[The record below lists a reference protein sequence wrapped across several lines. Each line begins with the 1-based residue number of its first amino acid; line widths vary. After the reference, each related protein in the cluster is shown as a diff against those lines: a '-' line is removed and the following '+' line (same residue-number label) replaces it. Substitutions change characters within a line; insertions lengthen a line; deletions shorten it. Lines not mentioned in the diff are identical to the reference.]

1 MANASTAA
9 LVGFPVN
16 IDDIERSHY
25 PSAKLPAAQAAMRY
39 ATYVPSH
46 VLPPTQN
53 QGLTNSAGSTGRLS

>member
-9 LVGFPVN
+9 LVRFPVN
-16 IDDIERSHY
+16 IDIERSHY
-25 PSAKLPAAQAAMRY
+25 PSAKLPAAQAATRY
-39 ATYVPSH
+39 ATYVPLH